1 MFPLCYWVPTGI
13 RWSHKNIRSTISL
26 ICVCLLLFTLVSTRI
41 HSLNDMQTK
50 HLKMRSDNNLQWR
63 GWRTDDFSIEV
74 FIRDFSKVSE
84 SMYSIVITGVCV
96 IFTLSKSV
104 IVLWEM
110 NIQRRKPKKITCVQS
125 TIRESELR
133 LCYVAP

>member
-1 MFPLCYWVPTGI
+1 MITQKYQFANHI
-13 RWSHKNIRSTISL
+13 ID
-26 ICVCLLLFTLVSTRI
+26 CVCLLLFTLASIRI

-50 HLKMRSDNNLQWR
+50 HLKMRSYINLQWR

-84 SMYSIVITGVCV
+84 SMYSIVIAGVCV

-104 IVLWEM
+104 IAL
-110 NIQRRKPKKITCVQS
+110 
-125 TIRESELR
+125 
-133 LCYVAP
+133 